1 MVANDLLDLAVLL
14 ELLQSLAGQ
23 AAVDLETVNQGGDS
37 DQTEV
42 LDILLETLS
51 GLLLKDDVVVGL
63 VLDCGCQVSIT
74 VRRWCSNLMGSSRSE
89 VTGMG
94 WRGW

>member
-1 MVANDLLDLAVLL
+1 MVADDLLDLAVLL
-14 ELLQSLAGQ
+14 QLLQSLAGQ

-42 LDILLETLS
+42 LDILLETLG

-63 VLDCGCQVSIT
+63 VLDCGC
-74 VRRWCSNLMGSSRSE
+74 
-89 VTGMG
+89 
-94 WRGW
+94 

>member
-42 LDILLETLS
+42 LDILLETL
-51 GLLLKDDVVVGL
+51 GDLLLKDDVVVGL
-63 VLDCGCQVSIT
+63 VLDCSLLGQYFCSLLMLKFDGWVLLG
-74 VRRWCSNLMGSSRSE
+74 RR
-89 VTGMG
+89 
-94 WRGW
+94 